1 MSRAL
6 VLMVIGIGLR
16 TRDSQSESLF
26 ICLTIIFI
34 KNIGV
39 RMETTVPRLVV
50 TNIVVSGFVEGV
62 NIYDLI
68 EGVYDVMGGLSKKK
82 AVNVSWRGKFY
93 RAVINM
99 WRTNSILI
107 RIVPQEEQEE
117 RSYIDVESDKD
128 IIELVESIRDDIRRR
143 IFSRVSYDELLNL
156 SGGKLVISL
165 KIQNVFTQAMLPRC
179 VDLDKLYMYIEG
191 ARPPCFSARYRSSRG
206 KGLIPPAL
214 LIYCET
220 PSYRVTIELF
230 RTERFQAKG
239 ASKLSDLEEVVKKM
253 ISIIEASGSYFE
265 C

>member
-1 MSRAL
+1 
-6 VLMVIGIGLR
+6 
-16 TRDSQSESLF
+16 
-26 ICLTIIFI
+26 
-34 KNIGV
+34 
-39 RMETTVPRLVV
+39 MEAIAPRLVV

-107 RIVPQEEQEE
+107 RIVPQEEQEDGG
-117 RSYIDVESDKD
+117 YIDVESDED
-128 IIELVESIRDDIRRR
+128 IIELVNMVGKELVMLIADRLGYRRYIEIVTHR
-143 IFSRVSYDELLNL
+143 EIATKLN
-156 SGGKLVISL
+156 
-165 KIQNVFTQAMLPRC
+165 IQNVVTQAMLPRC

-191 ARPPCFSARYRSSRG
+191 ARPPCLSARYRSSRG
-206 KGLIPPAL
+206 RGLIPPAL

-230 RTERFQAKG
+230 RTGRFQAKG
-239 ASKLSDLEEVVKKM
+239 ASKLSDLEEVVEKM
-253 ISIIEASGSYFE
+253 INIIEASGSYFE